1 MADLSMKYCCQIPSN
16 QFDNCFLEDSN
27 LWIPYNLKNSHMSS
41 LLVNLKDLFSFS
53 FPSSLN
59 VVVCSNIKLPD
70 PYTLKGL
77 KHELLILVPSLISKG
92 YGQMSEESHIAH
104 K

>member
-1 MADLSMKYCCQIPSN
+1 
-16 QFDNCFLEDSN
+16 
-27 LWIPYNLKNSHMSS
+27 MSS

-92 YGQMSEESHIAH
+92 YGQMSEESHIFFFFFFNFTGRKTQTTDGIFFA
-104 K
+104 

>member
-1 MADLSMKYCCQIPSN
+1 MSTCSQQPY
-16 QFDNCFLEDSN
+16 FN
-27 LWIPYNLKNSHMSS
+27 LGKQKCGKSEIL
-41 LLVNLKDLFSFS
+41 NLKDLFSFS